1 MIITRFQCRILTLGT
16 TARRPQAPLPPWP
29 CPLGELSQDVKML
42 LVDMETDSS
51 SGGCDFKAKCYLL
64 LTVTTIIIV
73 AAWDGEDG
81 EHIFLLRILGDLNVH
96 CGQRLGILR
105 YLWIK
110 KTNIYKTAS
119 NMGMLRGARAW
130 GITVESRLW
139 LKIKQVLFFL

>member
-1 MIITRFQCRILTLGT
+1 MIIARFQCRTLTLGT

-42 LVDMETDSS
+42 SVDMETDSS

-64 LTVTTIIIV
+64 LTVTTITTV
-73 AAWDGEDG
+73 AAWDGEDA

-110 KTNIYKTAS
+110 KTNIIRLPQIW
-119 NMGMLRGARAW
+119 GMLRGAGA
-130 GITVESRLW
+130 GLITVESRLW
-139 LKIKQVLFFL
+139 LNIKQVLFFL